1 MNLKYLEEIMKS
13 KFFTFWFIFGLL
25 LVNIS
30 LALSFTNGYYIPN
43 FGQWENR
50 ILFVSQNSGYN
61 LFITND
67 GLNFDYYKLERYDA
81 NVTKQGH
88 LVKLEISGAT
98 LNEYSSSLPSTWRLA
113 YIKGNDPSKWVRD
126 ISGYKEITFNNIYP
140 KIDLKIKFQGDNP
153 RYDFIVKPGGNPNDI
168 LIKFEGIKEIQTD
181 NKTIR
186 FYTRF
191 GEVIN
196 GNLFAFQ
203 SENGIPAEVQCQFKK
218 VGENL
223 ISFDIGKY
231 DETKDLIID
240 PIVMMSYLGGSNNEQ
255 IVEMKE
261 ISTGILLA
269 TGWTESANFPTTPGA
284 YDDNYN
290 DLRDVFICKLNVQ
303 NAKRELL
310 YCTFFGGNG
319 TDYPV
324 GMSIDD
330 QGNIYIGGTTN
341 STDFPLQNSLTQS
354 INGLYDIFLTKFT
367 PDLQNLVYSTYGGGN
382 KDDIAVGA
390 QLTPDKGFIVSGY
403 TESTNLPVTGGA
415 YQTKLKGRKDIFVLK
430 VSSSGQLIDYCTYIG
445 GSDDD
450 IPYAMAVTETG
461 NIFLT
466 GTTKS
471 GDFPMVPYRTSQWG
485 VLDSPYDRTFNGGWD
500 AFCIKILGEGKLE
513 YSTYFGG
520 TADDIGL
527 AVTYTTD
534 EKIIFSGITY
544 KETTNPSFPISQNAY
559 QNTHKGNVETFV
571 ASLSNVI
578 TSSSQWGTTRR
589 QDLLFSTY
597 LGGSS
602 NDNPKTLGLFGNFIH
617 ILGTTN
623 STNFPIV
630 NNPTG
635 KKIGKYDIY
644 YVKMTTDGSSVS
656 YSDIYGTLDD
666 DSASAMVMTSVGDY
680 YIAGVTNSKNLT
692 QINPIVGS
700 GYSGGNDILLLK
712 YSSGDL
718 KIDYPIGNEKICPNS
733 NINIKWS
740 SETFTA
746 TDTFNIEFKTNL
758 NPEWSE
764 LASNVK
770 GLSYN
775 WFIPP
780 TFFADSVWVRISHK
794 RGIVATS
801 TIPFRIYELPS
812 ILESKSIPENP
823 KVCEGDSIILSV
835 KARGSNIKYQW
846 LFNGS
851 QIQGATDTI
860 YVIRKVDQS
869 KKGKYKAV
877 VSGPCPVTV
886 ETPEFNVDFVPST
899 KILAHSSDTTVK
911 KGEKLSL
918 YATAKGEDIKYQ
930 WYKDGQKILGAT
942 ENTYS
947 ISNVSILDAGHYL
960 CKITGT
966 CGTDSTPE
974 INVTIDTVI
983 VSVENQ
989 IENGYKFYLL
999 NDVLTIEIPINKSQQ
1014 IHSATLYN
1022 SLGQLLNSATYE
1034 IEVLSNRIILNLST
1048 LSTGIYFV
1056 QINDGIKTIRIPIS
1070 LVR

>member
-1 MNLKYLEEIMKS
+1 MKS
-13 KFFTFWFIFGLL
+13 KFFTLWILFGIL
-25 LVNIS
+25 LVNVYHS
-30 LALSFTNGYYIPN
+30 LSFTNGYYIPN
-43 FGQWENR
+43 YGQWENR

-61 LFITND
+61 LFVTND
-67 GLNFDYYKLERYDA
+67 GLNFDYYKLEQ
-81 NVTKQGH
+81 NGPIVTKQGH
-88 LVKLEISGAT
+88 LVKLEISGAA
-98 LNEYSSSLPSTWRLA
+98 LNNYSFSFPSTWKLA
-113 YIKGNDPSKWVRD
+113 YLKGNYPNKWVRD
-126 ISGYKEITFNNIYP
+126 ICGYKEIIFNNIYP
-140 KIDLKIKFQGDNP
+140 NIDFKIKFQDNNP
-153 RYDFIVKPGGNPNDI
+153 RYDFIVKPGGNPNNI
-168 LIKFEGIKEIQTD
+168 IIKFDGAKDVQTD
-181 NKTIR
+181 GKSIR
-186 FYTRF
+186 FFTRF
-191 GEVIN
+191 GEIIN

-203 SENGIPAEVQCQFKK
+203 NENEIPAEVQCKFKQ
-218 VGENL
+218 VGENRF
-223 ISFDIGKY
+223 SFEIGKY

-269 TGWTESANFPTTPGA
+269 AGWTESPNFPITTGA

-310 YCTFFGGNG
+310 YCTFLGGGG

-330 QGNIYIGGTTN
+330 QNNVYIGGTTN
-341 STDFPLQNSLTQS
+341 STDFPLHNSLTQS

-367 PDLQNLVYSTYGGGN
+367 PDLKNLVYSTYGGGN

-390 QLTPDKGFIVSGY
+390 QLAPDKGFIVSGY

-415 YQTKLKGRKDIFVLK
+415 YQTKLKGRKDIFVFK

-445 GSDDD
+445 GGDDD
-450 IPYAMAVTETG
+450 IPYAMAVSETG

-471 GDFPMVPYRTSQWG
+471 GDFPMVPYRTGPWG
-485 VLDSPYDRTFNGGWD
+485 TILDEPYDRTFNGGWD
-500 AFCIKILGEGKLE
+500 AFCIKILGEGKLDF
-513 YSTYFGG
+513 STYFGG

-527 AVTYTTD
+527 AVTYTSD
-534 EKIIFSGITY
+534 QKIIFSGITY
-544 KETTNPSFPISQNAY
+544 KETTNPSFPISQNAF

-571 ASLSNVI
+571 ASLSNI
-578 TSSSQWGTTRR
+578 IESRDQWGNTRRR

-597 LGGSS
+597 LGGSG
-602 NDNPKTLGLFGNFIH
+602 NDYPKALSLYGNFIH

-644 YVKMTTDGSSVS
+644 YVQMTTDGSSVS

-666 DSASAMVMTSVGDY
+666 DSASAMILTSVGDY

-718 KIDYPIGNEKICPNS
+718 KIDYPVGNEKICPNS

-746 TDTFNIEFKTNL
+746 TDTFNVDFKTNL

-770 GLSYN
+770 GFSYN

-780 TFFADSVWVRISHK
+780 TFFADSVWIRISHK
-794 RGIVATS
+794 RGVVATS
-801 TIPFRIYELPS
+801 TIPFRVYELPS

-823 KVCEGDSIILSV
+823 KVCEGDSVILAV
-835 KARGSNIKYQW
+835 RAIGSKIKYQW

-851 QIQGATDTI
+851 EIQGATDSI
-860 YVIRKVDQS
+860 YVIRNIDQS
-869 KKGKYKAV
+869 KKGKYKAI

-911 KGEKLSL
+911 KGENLSL
-918 YATAKGEDIKYQ
+918 YATAKGEDLKYQ
-930 WYKDGQKILGAT
+930 WYKDEQKILGAT
-942 ENTYS
+942 ENIYS
-947 ISNVSILDAGHYL
+947 VSNVSILDAGQYM

-983 VSVENQ
+983 VGVEDQ
-989 IENGYKFYLL
+989 VQNGYRFYLL
-999 NDVLTIEIPINKSQQ
+999 NDILTIEIPINKSQQ
-1014 IHSATLYN
+1014 IHSVSLYN
-1022 SLGQLLNSATYE
+1022 SLGQMLNPAFYE
-1034 IEVLSNRIILNLST
+1034 LETQNNRIVLNLSA
-1048 LSTGIYFV
+1048 LPTGIYFV
-1056 QINDGIKTIRIPIS
+1056 EVNDGNKTIRIPIS